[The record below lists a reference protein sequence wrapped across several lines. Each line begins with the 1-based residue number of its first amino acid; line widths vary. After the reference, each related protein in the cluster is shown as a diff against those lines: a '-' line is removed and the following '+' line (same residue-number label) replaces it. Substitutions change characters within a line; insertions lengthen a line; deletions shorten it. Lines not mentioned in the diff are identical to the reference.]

1 VRLQGTAPQSSS
13 CLLVPR
19 QGAGKDLQGE
29 RDAMIRSTRRNLRN
43 GVLFVSP
50 WIFGF
55 LALQLYPIL
64 YSLRMSFTEYSGF
77 GDMVDI
83 GFQNF
88 LNLLKDDLFWKSIY
102 NTLYYTVLAVPI
114 GVVVAIVIALAMN
127 QKVKEVPVYRAI
139 LYIPSILPVFA
150 LSLIWVVFL
159 NPKFGLLN
167 RIGSLIGL
175 PMVDMLGDPA
185 WTKPAIVLMAQLGA
199 GGPALIFLAGLR
211 GVPAEILESAQI
223 DGAGPIRRFF
233 SITLPM
239 ITPVILYDIILG
251 LTLGLQVFTQAYI
264 ITSGTMGAQQGMAG
278 PQNSLLF
285 YVFYLYKTA
294 FQYTRMGY
302 ASALAW
308 VLFVVSVILALS
320 VFRWA
325 KSWVHYESE

>member
-1 VRLQGTAPQSSS
+1 MTNA
-13 CLLVPR
+13 
-19 QGAGKDLQGE
+19 
-29 RDAMIRSTRRNLRN
+29 TRRNLRN
-43 GVLFVSP
+43 GLLFVSP

-55 LALQLYPIL
+55 LTLQIYPIF

-83 GFQNF
+83 GLQNF
-88 LNLLKDDLFWKSIY
+88 INMLKDDLFWQSAY

-127 QKVKEVPVYRAI
+127 QKVKEVSVYRAI

-150 LSLIWVVFL
+150 LSLVWVVFL

-167 RIGSLIGL
+167 RVMGL
-175 PMVDMLGDPA
+175 FGIPTVDMLGDPT
-185 WTKPAIVLMAQLGA
+185 WTKFAIVLMAQLGA

-211 GVPAEILESAQI
+211 GVPAEMLESAQI

-233 SITLPM
+233 FITLPM
-239 ITPVILYDIILG
+239 ITPVILYDIVLG
-251 LTLGLQVFTQAYI
+251 LALGLQVFTQAYI
-264 ITSGTMGAQQGMAG
+264 ITSGAIGGQGMAG
-278 PQNSLLF
+278 PRNSLLF

-294 FQYTRMGY
+294 FQYTQMGY

-308 VLFVVSVILALS
+308 VLFIVSVILALS

>member
-1 VRLQGTAPQSSS
+1 MTR
-13 CLLVPR
+13 R
-19 QGAGKDLQGE
+19 
-29 RDAMIRSTRRNLRN
+29 TRRNLRN
-43 GVLFVSP
+43 GLLFVSP

-55 LALQLYPIL
+55 LALQIYPIL

-88 LNLLKDDLFWKSIY
+88 LTMMKDDLFWKSAF

-139 LYIPSILPVFA
+139 LYIPSILPIFA
-150 LSLIWVVFL
+150 LSLVWVVFL
-159 NPKFGLLN
+159 NPRFGLLN
-167 RIGSLIGL
+167 RAIGL
-175 PMVDMLGDPA
+175 LGIPTVDMLGDPT
-185 WTKPAIVLMAQLGA
+185 WTKFAIVLMAQLGA

-211 GVPAEILESAQI
+211 GVPPELLESAQI
-223 DGAGPIRRFF
+223 DGAGPLRRFF

-239 ITPVILYDIILG
+239 ITPVILYDIVLG
-251 LTLGLQVFTQAYI
+251 LALGLQVFTQAYI
-264 ITSGTMGAQQGMAG
+264 ITSGAIGGQGMAG
-278 PQNSLLF
+278 PRNSLLF

-294 FQYTRMGY
+294 FQYTQMGY

-308 VLFVVSVILALS
+308 VLFIVSVILALS

-325 KSWVHYESE
+325 KSWVHYENE